1 MTDTGASRFTI
12 EPLDPARHDRAGFS
26 CGIEQVDNFFRKTAN
41 KLTKADNLRVFVM
54 SDAEGE
60 ILGFHALNA
69 HSVDY
74 GDLPPR
80 FARNRPGHG
89 QIPAAYISMIGVDE
103 RHQGHGYG
111 GDLLVDSLTRIARAA
126 DAIGIAVA
134 MLDVLDCGDPDQV
147 ERRKRLY
154 QGYGFIPLPS
164 HPLRLFIPVAT
175 VRVLLAGKSAWPSS
189 SI

>member
-1 MTDTGASRFTI
+1 MTDTAASSFTI

-26 CGIEQVDNFFRKTAN
+26 CGVEQVDNFFRKTAN

-54 SDAEGE
+54 GDAEGKVM
-60 ILGFHALNA
+60 GFHALNA
-69 HSVDY
+69 HAVDY
-74 GDLPPR
+74 TDLPAQY
-80 FARNRPGHG
+80 ARARPGHG
-89 QIPAAYISMIGVDE
+89 QIPAAYISMIGVDK
-103 RHQGHGYG
+103 RHQGKGYG
-111 GDLLVDSLTRIARAA
+111 GDLLVDSLTRIASAA

-164 HPLRLFIPVAT
+164 NPLRLFIPVAT
-175 VRVLLAGKSAWPSS
+175 VRLLLAGISTGSS
-189 SI
+189 SGV